1 MMQSAGN
8 TTILIRQVTAC
19 ANKSTEGLNTI
30 IERIDLLGLCIQ
42 NDLELICQMTVIEYC
57 RSAARQ

>member
-30 IERIDLLGLCIQ
+30 IESIDLLGLCIQ
-42 NDLELICQMTVIEYC
+42 NDLELFVK
-57 RSAARQ
+57 